1 MKGWLTCAALLL
13 VASISGCM
21 AVSATDNSK
30 GVRTDS
36 EVVVVNGEVFLVNKR
51 TCEARKIDL
60 TCAKP
65 SPTEKAEEPI
75 QAGTAR

>member
-1 MKGWLTCAALLL
+1 MKGWLTCAAALLL
-13 VASISGCM
+13 ASISGCM

-30 GVRTDS
+30 GIRTDS
-36 EVVVVNGEVFLVNKR
+36 EVVVVNDEVYLVNKR

-65 SPTEKAEEPI
+65 APAEQAEEPI
-75 QAGTAR
+75 QAGSAE